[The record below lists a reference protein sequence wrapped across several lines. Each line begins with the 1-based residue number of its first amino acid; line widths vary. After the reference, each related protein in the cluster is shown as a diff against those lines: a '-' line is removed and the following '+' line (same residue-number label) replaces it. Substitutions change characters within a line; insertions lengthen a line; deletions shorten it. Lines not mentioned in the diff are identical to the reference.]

1 LVEDEVIFEV
11 KALEALPR
19 IYEAQ
24 ALTTY
29 GGVKKRGLL
38 EECPSKAVQRRRKGL
53 IIWRAQRGGNNNSL
67 NFLKMHNFSG
77 FSVVKF

>member
-24 ALTTY
+24 ALNY
-29 GGVKKRGLL
+29 L
-38 EECPSKAVQRRRKGL
+38 RRREKE
-53 IIWRAQRGGNNNSL
+53 RDGGG
-67 NFLKMHNFSG
+67 M
-77 FSVVKF
+77 SV